1 MVAYTFKEPISLAV
15 YNLQHLLQR
24 LRYRASRALRTQ
36 RPQPQGPPQLSSQ
49 STNSSSNMCASCF
62 LAYTGSAP
70 ASHADS
76 DLFGETGEVTR
87 ILRQLQTIALSAIHI
102 KNQGL
107 RALKCITKVPAELNA
122 ELRQA

>member
-1 MVAYTFKEPISLAV
+1 MVAYTFKEPISLAL
-15 YNLQHLLQR
+15 YNL
-24 LRYRASRALRTQ
+24 ASVYFKGSATAPLAPYGH
-36 RPQPQGPPQLSSQ
+36 RPSPSPPHLSSERP
-49 STNSSSNMCASCF
+49 NSSSNMRASCF
-62 LAYTGSAP
+62 LAYWIRARI
-70 ASHADS
+70 ARRWR
-76 DLFGETGEVTR
+76 LFGETGEVTR